1 MRFSRL
7 QAGSRPQV
15 RHRPQSV
22 PSPFPLPRPLPFPCP
37 SQANF
42 QVTQI
47 DFARKFM
54 RTLLHIC
61 EYVHQLE
68 PSRAPAREG
77 ASASVS
83 APAAVPDSFSQRIFR
98 HVADKRSKAALRCL
112 RLWASL
118 PPSLPRA
125 TRLLLRILFGAVAWW
140 NARPVAVSLSP
151 RLPGNEHD
159 SLRKVNWWCCAIS
172 SCYLKTCAP
181 TATANCNCNSNSIS
195 HSHSSNIRNCCSE
208 VSKFSHWFFS

>member
-15 RHRPQSV
+15 RHRPQSD

-61 EYVHQLE
+61 EYVHQPE
-68 PSRAPAREG
+68 PSRAAAREG

-98 HVADKRSKAALRCL
+98 HVADKRSKAAPTSALRCL
-112 RLWASL
+112 RLGPLYL
-118 PPSLPRA
+118 PPCPVPHASCYVFYLEQLPDEMPGLLLSRSRPGCPA
-125 TRLLLRILFGAVAWW
+125 TRTRLAAKGQLMVLCDKQLL
-140 NARPVAVSLSP
+140 P
-151 RLPGNEHD
+151 
-159 SLRKVNWWCCAIS
+159 
-172 SCYLKTCAP
+172 
-181 TATANCNCNSNSIS
+181 
-195 HSHSSNIRNCCSE
+195 
-208 VSKFSHWFFS
+208 